1 MNAIT
6 IQLTDEQVL
15 RLREKAAYYE
25 ISPEALV
32 VRGVEE
38 FLDRFDDEFE
48 SVIDRILTKNA
59 ELYRRLA

>member
-1 MNAIT
+1 MNTIT
-6 IQLTDEQVL
+6 VVLTDEQSV

-38 FLDRFDDEFE
+38 LLDRPDEEFE
-48 SVIDRILTKNA
+48 SLIDHILTKNA